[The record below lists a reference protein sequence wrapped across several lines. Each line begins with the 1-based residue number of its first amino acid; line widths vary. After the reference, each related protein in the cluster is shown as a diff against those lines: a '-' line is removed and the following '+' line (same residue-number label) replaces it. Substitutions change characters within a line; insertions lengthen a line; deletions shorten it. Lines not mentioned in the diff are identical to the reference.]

1 MKKKLKTAK
10 KVASPGLAN
19 PLTSTASSSP
29 LNLPGSSLGDWSRD
43 WPKNWLGEVALIAR
57 NALFSSLL
65 LLAIGY
71 LVIENTEVDWS
82 AHLRNLSNYTFD
94 PRLAAPEPAE
104 RRVYQLALLLVPT
117 SLLGLSYFFRQRTL
131 TQLTLWIFSAAS
143 LTGFLSSSGG
153 DGFFYWHGTLAI
165 LAPWLFFPVWLG
177 LSEVHTRSLLVRKS
191 SWQETLQKIEPWATL
206 LLALASAA
214 FLIGGFFLRYIPAQ
228 DPLIA
233 DNHFE
238 AVFFSS
244 VQVTLGKTLLVDFA
258 HQYGL
263 YPEFL
268 APWFK
273 LLGGIRVGN
282 FSLTLAAL
290 QTAVNVMWL
299 ATLLKIMRRR
309 WLALLLFLSTFY
321 FSQFSIS
328 WHILRQ
334 GFLSSFDPYFQYLPI
349 RALAPAFSIF
359 AITHAD
365 TWNLDARRWGRVS
378 ISALL
383 GLGIFWNLD
392 AGLPAAGAW
401 LLTLGYRELMKSTS
415 TRFPSSQDWIAALL
429 RGLEG
434 LAAMLLAGLLFILYL
449 KTKAG
454 SWPDITRA
462 IDFQKQFYLT
472 GFFMLPMKLNHS
484 WVILA
489 GIWILAMSAC
499 TRLLVVGPKGP
510 ATQTLGAQ
518 LFGLVILGAGLFSY
532 YQGRSH
538 DWNFP
543 AITPTGF
550 VLIGILLDR
559 LLLPLATSPAY
570 STDPRNAWAESSTP
584 AQRRWASV
592 LSFGVLLSLATP
604 LLWSQL
610 QFPYFL
616 KSMEGRWFGTYPSS
630 PVTPA
635 VEYLKSRV
643 KAGDSITLLSQHGGV
658 YHAETQTRSA
668 LPQGLI
674 ELFWVEDRTRVLEQI
689 KNSKRVFADQSVLQI
704 QVQNTIY
711 ENNAQIVK
719 ALKENFRVVGSSPNQ
734 YLVEFESLK

>member
-1 MKKKLKTAK
+1 MKKKSKTGK
-10 KVASPGLAN
+10 KVASPDVGN
-19 PLTSTASSSP
+19 PLASPAANS
-29 LNLPGSSLGDWSRD
+29 LFNQPGSFQRDWSRD
-43 WPKNWLGEVALIAR
+43 WPKNWPGEVALIAR

-65 LLAIGY
+65 LLAFGY
-71 LVIENTEVDWS
+71 LIIENTEVDWS
-82 AHLRNLSNYTFD
+82 THLKNLSNYTFD
-94 PRLAAPEPAE
+94 PRLAAPEPGE
-104 RRVYQLALLLVPT
+104 RRVYQLALFLVPT
-117 SLLGLSYFFRQRTL
+117 SLLGLSTFFRQRTFV
-131 TQLTLWIFSAAS
+131 QLTLWIFGAAG
-143 LTGFLSSSGG
+143 LAGFLSSSGG
-153 DGFFYWHGTLAI
+153 DGFFYWHGTLAS
-165 LAPWLFFPVWLG
+165 LAPWLFFPLWLG
-177 LSEVHTRSLLVRKS
+177 VSEAHTRSLLVRKS
-191 SWQETLQKIEPWATL
+191 SWQEGLRKIEPWATL
-206 LLALASAA
+206 LLALATAA
-214 FLIGGFFLRYIPAQ
+214 FLMGGFFLRYIPAQ

-244 VQVTLGKTLLVDFA
+244 VQVALGKTLLVDFT

-282 FSLTLAAL
+282 FSLTMATL
-290 QTAVNVMWL
+290 QTAVNLMWL
-299 ATLLKIMRRR
+299 ATLLKIIRRR

-334 GFLSSFDPYFQYLPI
+334 GFLTSFDPYFQYLPI
-349 RALAPAFSIF
+349 RALAPAFSIL

-365 TWNLDARRWGRVS
+365 TWNLDARHWGRVF

-415 TRFPSSQDWIAALL
+415 AGFPSSQDWVKALL

-434 LAAMLLAGLLFILYL
+434 LAGMLLAGLLFTFYL
-449 KTKAG
+449 KTKSG
-454 SWPDITRA
+454 TWPDFTRA

-472 GFFMLPMKLNHS
+472 GFFMLPMRLTHS
-484 WVILA
+484 WLLLA

-499 TRLLVVGPKGP
+499 TRLLVVGSKPQS
-510 ATQTLGAQ
+510 TQTLGTQ
-518 LFGLVILGAGLFSY
+518 VFGLVILGSGLFSY

-559 LLLPLATSPAY
+559 LLLPLATSPAS
-570 STDPRNAWAESSTP
+570 STDLSNAWAESSTT
-584 AQRRWASV
+584 AQRRWASH
-592 LSFGVLLSLATP
+592 LSFGILLSLATP

-616 KSMEGRWFGTYPSS
+616 KSMEGRWFGTHASS

-635 VEYLKSRV
+635 VDYLKSRV
-643 KAGDSITLLSQHGGV
+643 KAGEAILLLSQHGGV
-658 YHAETQTRSA
+658 YHSETQTRSA

-674 ELFWVEDRTRVLEQI
+674 ELFRVEDRVRMLDLI
-689 KNSKRVFADQSVLQI
+689 RNSKRVFADQSVLQI
-704 QVQNTIY
+704 QVPNTIH
-711 ENNAQIVK
+711 ENNSQIVK
-719 ALKENFRVVGSSPNQ
+719 VLKENFRVVGSSPNQ